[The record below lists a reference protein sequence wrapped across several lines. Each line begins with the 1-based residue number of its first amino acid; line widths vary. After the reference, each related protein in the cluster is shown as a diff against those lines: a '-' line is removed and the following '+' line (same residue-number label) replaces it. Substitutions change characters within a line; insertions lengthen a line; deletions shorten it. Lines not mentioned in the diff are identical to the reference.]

1 MPFENALQDN
11 PASYPSAAAFI
22 YHRALGRG
30 WPGTGCRPKKKLMDS
45 RQIASV
51 ILPLLMIVAAFAA
64 SPHDTRALHPPKGAR
79 VAIVV
84 FEDLQCP
91 DCARANP
98 LLEEAARA
106 YKIPVVRYDF
116 PLPIHNWS
124 FQAAVLARYLD
135 TKSQKLGDEFR
146 SEVFKRQPEITPDN
160 LRAFAEKFARE
171 HNTTLPF
178 VVDPKGELERKVR
191 ADYQL
196 GQATGIQ
203 HTPTIYVVSNA
214 TTGPPFV
221 EVVDRANL
229 YRLIDDMLEQAGPAA
244 PTATRVKT
252 Q

>member
-1 MPFENALQDN
+1 MHYRQLAALMLLLLTG
-11 PASYPSAAAFI
+11 AVAVSAAP
-22 YHRALGRG
+22 R
-30 WPGTGCRPKKKLMDS
+30 
-45 RQIASV
+45 
-51 ILPLLMIVAAFAA
+51 
-64 SPHDTRALHPPKGAR
+64 DTRALHPPKGAR

-106 YKIPVVRYDF
+106 YKIPLVRYDF

-124 FQAAVLARYLD
+124 FQAAVMARYFD
-135 TKSQKLGDEFR
+135 TKSQKLGDELR
-146 SEVFKRQPEITPDN
+146 SELFKHQSEITPDN
-160 LRAFAEKFARE
+160 LRAFVEKFAQE
-171 HNTTLPF
+171 HKTALPF
-178 VVDPKGELERKVR
+178 VIDPKGDLERRVR

-203 HTPTIYVVSNA
+203 HTPTIYVVSNT

-229 YRLIDDMLEQAGPAA
+229 YRLIDDMLEQAGAGT
-244 PTATRVKT
+244 TARAK

>member
-1 MPFENALQDN
+1 MHFRQF
-11 PASYPSAAAFI
+11 AS
-22 YHRALGRG
+22 L
-30 WPGTGCRPKKKLMDS
+30 L
-45 RQIASV
+45 
-51 ILPLLMIVAAFAA
+51 LLLLMAVAAVAA
-64 SPHDTRALHPPKGAR
+64 PPRDTRALRPPKGAR

-98 LLEEAARA
+98 LLEEAART
-106 YKIPVVRYDF
+106 YKIPLVRYDF

-124 FQAAVLARYLD
+124 FQAAILARYLD

-146 SEVFKRQPEITPDN
+146 SEVFKHQPEITPDN
-160 LRAFAEKFARE
+160 LRPFAEKFAQE
-171 HNTTLPF
+171 HKTALPF
-178 VVDPKGELERKVR
+178 VVDPKGELEGKVR

-203 HTPTIYVVSNA
+203 HTPTIYVVSNT
-214 TTGPPFV
+214 TTGQPFV

-229 YRLIDDMLEQAGPAA
+229 YRLIDDMLQQAPPPASV
-244 PTATRVKT
+244 PTTRAKK

>member
-1 MPFENALQDN
+1 MQLVPD
-11 PASYPSAAAFI
+11 
-22 YHRALGRG
+22 
-30 WPGTGCRPKKKLMDS
+30 KVLMDF
-45 RQIASV
+45 RQFAPV
-51 ILPLLMIVAAFAA
+51 ILPLLLVVAAVAA
-64 SPHDTRALHPPKGAR
+64 PPRDTRALRPPKGAR

-98 LLEEAARA
+98 LLEEAART

-116 PLPIHNWS
+116 PLPMHNWS
-124 FQAAVLARYLD
+124 FQAAILARYFD

-146 SEVFKRQPEITPDN
+146 DEVFKHQPEITPDN
-160 LRAFAEKFARE
+160 LRAFADKFAQE
-171 HNTTLPF
+171 HNVALPF

-191 ADYQL
+191 ADYQV

-203 HTPTIYVVSNA
+203 HTPTIYVVSNT
-214 TTGPPFV
+214 TTGQPFI

-229 YRLIDDMLEQAGPAA
+229 YRLIDDMLEQAGPAT

>member
-1 MPFENALQDN
+1 MRFQQFAAL
-11 PASYPSAAAFI
+11 
-22 YHRALGRG
+22 ALLV
-30 WPGTGCRPKKKLMDS
+30 LMG
-45 RQIASV
+45 
-51 ILPLLMIVAAFAA
+51 VAAVAA
-64 SPHDTRALHPPKGAR
+64 PARDTRALRPPQGAR

-98 LLEEAARA
+98 LLEEAART
-106 YKIPVVRYDF
+106 YKIPLVRYDF
-116 PLPIHNWS
+116 PLPMHNWS
-124 FQAAVLARYLD
+124 FQAAVLARYFD

-146 SEVFKRQPEITPDN
+146 SEVFKHQPEITPDN
-160 LRAFAEKFARE
+160 LRPFAERYAQE
-171 HNTTLPF
+171 HKTALPF

-203 HTPTIYVVSNA
+203 HTPTIYVVNNS
-214 TTGPPFV
+214 TTGQPFV

-229 YRLIDDMLEQAGPAA
+229 YRLIDDMMQQAGPAT
-244 PTATRVKT
+244 PSTTARAK

>member
-1 MPFENALQDN
+1 
-11 PASYPSAAAFI
+11 
-22 YHRALGRG
+22 
-30 WPGTGCRPKKKLMDS
+30 MDF
-45 RQIASV
+45 RQFTPV
-51 ILPLLMIVAAFAA
+51 ILPLLMVVAAVAA
-64 SPHDTRALHPPKGAR
+64 TPHDTRALRPPKGAR

-116 PLPIHNWS
+116 PLPMHNWS
-124 FQAAVLARYLD
+124 FQAALLARYLD

-146 SEVFKRQPEITPDN
+146 SEVFKHQPEITPDN
-160 LRAFAEKFARE
+160 LRAFAEKFAQE
-171 HNTTLPF
+171 HKVALPF

-191 ADYQL
+191 ADFQL

-203 HTPTIYVVSNA
+203 HTPTIYVVSSS
-214 TTGPPFV
+214 TTGQPFV
-221 EVVDRANL
+221 EVVDRTNL
-229 YRLIDDMLEQAGPAA
+229 YRLIDDMLQQAGPATPA
-244 PTATRVKT
+244 TTRVKT